1 MAQTESALAEATQYA
16 RDCLDIGRDSA
27 RVVSVHCLV
36 NGYDQAHKRSEC
48 FYGYAVETQ
57 SADGTDTL
65 VIFPQ
70 AEIPNAESCLF
81 IIDDGRTVTP
91 RYVAGWHAEKGRL
104 YLQPFP
110 VNVDSNGQ
118 PRMRAD
124 DPTRPVDFSGWML
137 SVRRAY
143 HVKLIRRPEG
153 C

>member
-1 MAQTESALAEATQYA
+1 MAETENALAEATQYA

-27 RVVSVHCLV
+27 RVVSVYCLV
-36 NGYDQAHKRSEC
+36 NGYDQAHGRSQA

-65 VIFPQ
+65 VIFHHG
-70 AEIPNAESCLF
+70 EIPSAESCLF
-81 IIDDGRTVTP
+81 IIDDGRTVVP
-91 RYVAGWHAEKGRL
+91 RYVAGWHPDKGRI
-104 YLQPFP
+104 YLHPFP
-110 VNVDSNGQ
+110 VNVDSDGQ

-124 DPTRPVDFSGWML
+124 NGGPVDFSTWQL
-137 SVRRAY
+137 PARRAY